1 MEVILLGTASAG
13 GSAERDNTYLLF
25 RRDDGST
32 MVDVGGNPLGKLK
45 KLNIPLDEIDEVVFT
60 HFHIDH
66 IYGLPSLLWGM
77 WIVGRT
83 KPLTLYCS
91 TDNEAWLNRWLDV
104 IGAAEWPVK
113 FDIRIVSHEWT
124 EETVLKN
131 NEDFVL
137 STFPSIHVEQ
147 TVGLKIDHNGKVLIY
162 SADTMPNERIK
173 NERKLDILIHEAT
186 TAVEQVPKHTSLKD
200 VIHYYQIEQMEKVVL
215 VHLTDGEPYGE
226 VIQGADPAVKEKI
239 KIGFDLMRFSV

>member
-25 RRDDGST
+25 RHADSST

-45 KLNIPLDEIDEVVFT
+45 KLNIPLDEIDDVVFT

-77 WIVGRT
+77 WIGGRT

-91 TDNEAWLNRWLDV
+91 TGNEARLKRWLDV
-104 IGAAEWPVK
+104 MGTAEWRVK
-113 FDIRIVSHEWT
+113 FDINIVPYEWT
-124 EETVLKN
+124 ERTVLKN
-131 NEDFVL
+131 KDGFIL

-147 TVGLKIDHNGKVLIY
+147 TVGLKIDHSGKVLIY

-173 NERKLDILIHEAT
+173 NEPKIDTLIHEAT
-186 TAVEQVPKHTSLKD
+186 TAVEQVPKHTSLKN
-200 VIHYYQIEQMEKVVL
+200 VIHYYEVEQMENVVL
-215 VHLTDGEPYGE
+215 VHLTDSEPYDE
-226 VIQGADPAVKEKI
+226 VLKSAAPAIREKV
-239 KIGFDLMRFSV
+239 KIGFDLMRFTV